1 MTHYYHAAADHAPDP
16 DSALSRLKHDERC
29 ILVPQDGTHQEAT
42 WSKNTN
48 RFHYHDGTLPRVVR
62 ADEVPEWWP
71 ASVKF

>member
-29 ILVPQDGTHQEAT
+29 ILVLQDGMHQEAT

-48 RFHYHDGTLPRVVR
+48 RFHYFDGQPRTIR
-62 ADEVPEWWP
+62 AADVYEWWP
-71 ASVKF
+71 ASVKS